1 MSENTVAPISLQFY
15 RALLRKIHSFYGLKN
30 DHSIMMDQLIERF
43 MDQLDEAVAI
53 GRDAT
58 IRPAEKNLTHIYV
71 AGLGGSGIGADFV
84 SAFVQHECP
93 VPFIVRKGYHVPA
106 FVGPNT
112 LAIASSYSGN
122 TEETLISY
130 DQLKEKGARIICVA
144 SGGKI
149 IERAKADGNEYVQVP
164 GNWPSPRACLG
175 YSLTVQLCILHK
187 LGYISD
193 TTVKQIQSA
202 SILLRNER
210 EDLKAEAERIAGLLH
225 KHIPVIYS
233 EDRMEPVAVRFRQQ
247 INENSKA
254 LCWHH
259 VVPEMNHNELVGWR
273 EKNANLAVVYFRNAD
288 DYSRN
293 AMRMDI
299 NKEIIREY
307 TDNIIEIHSKG
318 NNMVERAMY
327 LVHLGDW
334 ISWYLAQLRGMDA
347 LEVKVIDY
355 LKGELAKV

>member
-1 MSENTVAPISLQFY
+1 MN
-15 RALLRKIHSFYGLKN
+15 
-30 DHSIMMDQLIERF
+30 QLIERF
-43 MDQLDEAVAI
+43 MDQLEEGLEI
-53 GRDAT
+53 GRQAK
-58 IRPAEKNLTHIYV
+58 IQPAAANISNIYV

-84 SAFVQHECP
+84 SSFIQDECKL
-93 VPFIVRKGYHVPA
+93 PFLVRKGYHVPA

-130 DQLKEKGARIICVA
+130 DQIKKQGARLICVA

-149 IERAKADGNEYVQVP
+149 IEKAKADGHDYVQVP
-164 GNWPSPRACLG
+164 SNWPSPRACLG
-175 YSLTVQLCILHK
+175 FSVAAQLWTLHH

-193 TTVKQIQSA
+193 RTIKQLSSA
-202 SILLRNER
+202 VTLLR
-210 EDLKAEAERIAGLLH
+210 AEEANIKVYAQQIAKQLFH
-225 KHIPVIYS
+225 KIPVIYI
-233 EDRMEPVAVRFRQQ
+233 EDRMEPVAVRLRQQ

-259 VVPEMNHNELVGWR
+259 VIPEMNHNELVGWT
-273 EKNANLAVVYFRNAD
+273 EKNENLTVVYLRNDD

-293 AMRMDI
+293 AVRMDI
-299 NKEIIREY
+299 NKKIIGQYAGEIIEVF
-307 TDNIIEIHSKG
+307 SKG
-318 NNMVERAMY
+318 SNVVEKSMY

-334 ISWYLAQLRGMDA
+334 ISWYLSELRGVDA
-347 LEVKVIDY
+347 LEVNVIDY

>member
-1 MSENTVAPISLQFY
+1 
-15 RALLRKIHSFYGLKN
+15 
-30 DHSIMMDQLIERF
+30 MMDQLIERF
-43 MDQLDEAVAI
+43 TGQLEEALAI
-53 GRDAT
+53 GRDAS
-58 IRPAEKNLTHIYV
+58 IRPAADNLTHIYV

-84 SAFVQHECP
+84 ASFVQDECP
-93 VPFIVRKGYHVPA
+93 VPFLVRKGYHVPA

-130 DQLKEKGARIICVA
+130 DQLKEKGARIICIA

-149 IERAKADGNEYVQVP
+149 IEKAKADGFEYVQVP
-164 GNWPSPRACLG
+164 ANWPSPRACLG
-175 YSLTVQLCILHK
+175 YSLTVQLWVLHK

-193 TTVKQIQSA
+193 KTIKQIESA
-202 SILLRNER
+202 VTLLRNER
-210 EDLKAEAERIAGLLH
+210 DDIKKKAESLAKQLH
-225 KHIPVIYS
+225 HRIPVIYA

-273 EKNANLAVVYFRNAD
+273 EKNTDLAVVYFRNED
-288 DYSRN
+288 DYKRN
-293 AMRMDI
+293 ALRMDI
-299 NKEIIREY
+299 NKEIIKQY
-307 TDNIIEIHSKG
+307 TDTIIEVQSKG
-318 NNMVERAMY
+318 SNQVERALY

-334 ISWYLAQLRGMDA
+334 VSWYLAQLRGVDA
-347 LEVKVIDY
+347 LEVKVIDF